1 MANRH
6 PIIELTPEQE
16 AAAQRMEQVLLEAAR
31 SDIRQLA
38 RLMVSKEDH
47 KIFGRTEYEVRDLV
61 HGIGAKVLEITA
73 NERSKK
79 GVLRQ

>member
-1 MANRH
+1 MATRH
-6 PIIELTPEQE
+6 QNIELTPEQE

-31 SDIRQLA
+31 GDIRQLA
-38 RLMVSKEDH
+38 RLMTSKADH
-47 KIFGRTEYEVRDLV
+47 EIFGQTEYEVRDLV
-61 HGIGAKVLEITA
+61 HGIGAKALEITA

>member
-1 MANRH
+1 MAKHH
-6 PIIELTPEQE
+6 PLIELTPEQE
-16 AAAQRMEQVLLEAAR
+16 AAAQRMEQALLEAAR

-47 KIFGRTEYEVRDLV
+47 EIFGQTEYEVRDLV
-61 HGIGAKVLEITA
+61 HGIGAKALEMTA